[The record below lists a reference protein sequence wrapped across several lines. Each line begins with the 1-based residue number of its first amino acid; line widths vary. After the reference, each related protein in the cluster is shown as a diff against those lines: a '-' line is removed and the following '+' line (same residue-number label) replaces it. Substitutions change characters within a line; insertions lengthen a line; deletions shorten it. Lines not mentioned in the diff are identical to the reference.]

1 MQQALWQN
9 EIDIIQVHLGII
21 HLETMLVQTDVL
33 KEYCVKNEHIMAE
46 NIILDQKYLAAKK
59 AIKKQGKAMRTVELC
74 EEQLSAVSEDS
85 RVAKDLKKKI
95 LRIGARRAK
104 K

>member
-9 EIDIIQVHLGII
+9 GMDIIKVRLEII

-33 KEYCVKNEHIMAE
+33 KECCVKDEHIMAE
-46 NIILDQKYLAAKK
+46 NNILDQKYLAARS
-59 AIKKQGKAMRTVELC
+59 AIKKQGKAMRAVELC
-74 EEQLSAVSEDS
+74 EEQLSGVAEGSK
-85 RVAKDLKKKI
+85 VAKDLRKKN
-95 LRIGARRAK
+95 LRICARHAK